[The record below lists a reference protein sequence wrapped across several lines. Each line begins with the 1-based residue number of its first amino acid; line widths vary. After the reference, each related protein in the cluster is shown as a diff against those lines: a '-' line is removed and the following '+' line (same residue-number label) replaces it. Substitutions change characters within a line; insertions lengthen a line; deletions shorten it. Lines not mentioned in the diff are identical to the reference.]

1 MFSFDTFFRI
11 WVYLVAGVNFLN
23 FVASGANGHW
33 VSCILSLIVFIGAM
47 VVSFKLDN

>member
-23 FVASGANGHW
+23 FVAHGANGQYINA
-33 VSCILSLIVFIGAM
+33 VLSFAIFIGALI
-47 VVSFKLDN
+47 VSSKFD